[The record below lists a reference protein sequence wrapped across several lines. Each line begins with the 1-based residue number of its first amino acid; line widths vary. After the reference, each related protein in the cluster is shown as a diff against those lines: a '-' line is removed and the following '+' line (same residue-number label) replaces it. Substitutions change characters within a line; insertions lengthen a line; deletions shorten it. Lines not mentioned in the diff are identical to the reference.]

1 MTYRID
7 KIPSRSGKPSILL
20 RRHWREGKRIRKETI
35 ANLTRHPGWLV
46 EGLRSLVDAGTG
58 RADSPGSVEIRR
70 SLPHGHAAAILG
82 TLKSLG
88 FERILARKDSRS
100 RRLALAAVAARIAD
114 PLSKLATSRLLS
126 EDTASSSL
134 GALLG
139 LGEVSG
145 NEVLGMLDWLL
156 ERQPWIE
163 RSLANRRLAEEAL
176 ILYDLS
182 SSYVEGR
189 GPGMAAYGHSR
200 DGRRD
205 RKQITYGLLC
215 DREGCPVAIE
225 VFEGNAADPSTVGR
239 QVDKIRRR
247 FGLDR
252 VALVGDR
259 GMVTSAR
266 IREELSPAGLD
277 WISALTS
284 ADIRKLAKGPLT
296 PDVPVPDAVAEIASP
311 DFPGE
316 RLMVCFN
323 PRLRDERRRK
333 RDELLQAT
341 ENRLERI
348 ARIVRRRGSRLRG
361 KEAIARRVGEAVGRL
376 KVSKHFEIQCEDD
389 NLSWSRRQE
398 RINREAELDG
408 LWVVRTSLDADSIG
422 PDEAVEAYKSL
433 ARVEQ
438 AFRQIKTGRLRIRPI
453 FVYNEAR
460 VRAHVFLCMLAYHA
474 EWHMRRRLAPILFD
488 EDDPEAAR
496 AQRASPVEPAKP
508 SPSARSKAARKRA
521 PDSTAVRSF
530 HTLLADLSTVAL
542 NDVSIGGSESF
553 KLVTSPT
560 PGQKKAF
567 DLLGVNPARVFP
579 AAGR

>member
-7 KIPSRSGKPSILL
+7 NIPNRGRPPTVLL
-20 RRHWREGKRIRKETI
+20 RRHWREGKRVRKETV
-35 ANLTRHPGWLV
+35 ANLTRHPAWLV
-46 EGLRSLVDAGTG
+46 EGIRSLVKAGTYQAKDG
-58 RADSPGSVEIRR
+58 GVLGVRR
-70 SLPHGHAAAILG
+70 TLPHGHAAAILG

-88 FERILARKDSRS
+88 FERILARKDSRN
-100 RRLALAAVAARIAD
+100 RRLALAAVAARVAD
-114 PLSKLATSRLLS
+114 PLSKLGTARLLS
-126 EDTASSSL
+126 ESTASSSL
-134 GALLG
+134 GAMLG

-145 NEVLGMLDWLL
+145 NEVLGMLDWIL

-189 GPGMAAYGHSR
+189 RTALAAFGHSR

-205 RKQITYGLLC
+205 KRQITYGLLC

-239 QVDKIRRR
+239 QIDKIRRR
-247 FGLDR
+247 FGLGR
-252 VALVGDR
+252 VALAGDR

-266 IREELSPAGLD
+266 IREELVPAGLD
-277 WISALTS
+277 WISALKST
-284 ADIRKLAKGPLT
+284 DIRKLAKGPLT
-296 PDVPVPDAVAEIASP
+296 ADVPIQDAVAEIASP

-333 RDELLQAT
+333 RDELLQAM
-341 ENRLERI
+341 ENRLEEI

-376 KVSKHFEIQCEDD
+376 KVSKHFEIECEDGG
-389 NLSWSRRQE
+389 LSWSRRQE
-398 RINREAELDG
+398 RIDREAALDG
-408 LWVVRTSLDADSIG
+408 IWVVRTSLGAESIG

-438 AFRQIKTGRLRIRPI
+438 AFRQIKTGRLRVRPI
-453 FVYNEAR
+453 FVYSEAH
-460 VRAHVFLCMLAYHA
+460 VRAHVFLCMLAYYA

-496 AQRASPVEPAKP
+496 AQRASPVEQAKP

-521 PDSTAVRSF
+521 KDGTAVHSF
-530 HTLLADLSTVAL
+530 HTLLADLSAVAV
-542 NDVSIGGSESF
+542 NEISIGESGSI
-553 KLVTSPT
+553 KLVTAPT
-560 PGQKKAF
+560 PTQQKAF
-567 DLLGVNPARVFP
+567 DLLDISPTKMFP